1 MTAPMPDARPGQ
13 NLRLPIP
20 LRDLPDLDLAEEVA
34 AVLKQVERP
43 RVNLGGSAP
52 PGRAD

>member
-1 MTAPMPDARPGQ
+1 VTAPQPASPTTLTGSS
-13 NLRLPIP
+13 LREV
-20 LRDLPDLDLAEEVA
+20 RGADLAEEVA
-34 AVLKQVERP
+34 EVLAQVERP

>member
-1 MTAPMPDARPGQ
+1 MTESTPGPAT
-13 NLRLPIP
+13 LPRLN
-20 LRDLPDLDLAEEVA
+20 LAEARDADMGEEIA
-34 AVLKQVERP
+34 EVLKQVERP